1 MEWCEL
7 WVSSIHT
14 LVRTMEVE
22 KMEMDLNRPL
32 ATSCFVNSRFFCTQA
47 HVPQKGGRR
56 RERGENEGC
65 SCEVT
70 PHAEIVVS
78 VSGRKG

>member
-1 MEWCEL
+1 MG
-7 WVSSIHT
+7 
-14 LVRTMEVE
+14 
-22 KMEMDLNRPL
+22 
-32 ATSCFVNSRFFCTQA
+32 FVNSHLRSQPGRWRDGNR
-47 HVPQKGGRR
+47 PQMASDNVVLREFTLFLHPGSCAPEGGKKER
-56 RERGENEGC
+56 RGENEGC